1 MLNNILTTTV
11 NPIPMQILELQT
23 ENALLSETNKKITK
37 MLYASI
43 GIAVILS
50 IVLII
55 QKNEDRE

>member
-1 MLNNILTTTV
+1 MLDNILTTTV

>member
-43 GIAVILS
+43 GITVILC

>member
-1 MLNNILTTTV
+1 
-11 NPIPMQILELQT
+11 MQILELQT

>member
-1 MLNNILTTTV
+1 MIEDVLRTTV